1 MTSSTAVFSNSPIEA
16 GMRHWRD
23 AEAADISALVALIE
37 SAYRGDASRAG
48 WTTEADLLG
57 GNRTST
63 AMLAETLGDSNQT
76 IRVCEEDGAI
86 IACVTLERRD
96 GYGYVGTVSV
106 KPDMQGGGLGRDL
119 LTQAEAYLE
128 TRWGLPLARMT
139 VIAQR
144 PELIAWYER
153 RGYRLTDKTAP
164 FPYGDSRFGAP
175 KRDDLYFVILEKAL
189 AS

>member
-1 MTSSTAVFSNSPIEA
+1 
-16 GMRHWRD
+16 MRHWRES
-23 AEAADISALVALIE
+23 EAADISALVALIE

-57 GNRTST
+57 GNRTSA
-63 AMLAETLGDSNQT
+63 AMLAETLGDPNQT
-76 IRVCEEDGAI
+76 MRVCEEDGAI

-106 KPDMQGGGLGRDL
+106 KPELQGGGLGREL
-119 LTQAEAYLE
+119 LTQAETMLQA
-128 TRWGLPLARMT
+128 RWSLPLARMT

-153 RGYRLTDKTAP
+153 RGYQLTDKTAP

-189 AS
+189 AA

>member
-1 MTSSTAVFSNSPIEA
+1 MRRWREA
-16 GMRHWRD
+16 GT
-23 AEAADISALVALIE
+23 ADIPALVALIE

-57 GNRTST
+57 GNRTNPAMIADT
-63 AMLAETLGDSNQT
+63 LADPNQTMLA
-76 IRVCEEDGAI
+76 CEEAEAI

-96 GYGYVGTVSV
+96 GSGYVGTVSV
-106 KPDMQGGGLGRDL
+106 QPTLQGGGLGREVL
-119 LTQAEAYLE
+119 AQAEALLQ

-139 VIAQR
+139 VLAQR

-153 RGYRLTDKTAP
+153 RGYRQTDKTAP

-175 KRDDLYFVILEKAL
+175 KRDDLYFIVMEKAL
-189 AS
+189 AA

>member
-1 MTSSTAVFSNSPIEA
+1 
-16 GMRHWRD
+16 MRHWRE

-57 GNRTST
+57 GNRTSA
-63 AMLAETLGDSNQT
+63 AMLAETLADSNQT
-76 IRVCEEDGAI
+76 MLACEEAVKI

-153 RGYRLTDKTAP
+153 RGYQLTDKTAP
-164 FPYGDSRFGAP
+164 FPYGDGRFGAP